1 MFTTKKISLITPR
14 KKVVAASKASK
25 IVSMS
30 PAPSKN
36 SFILAAQKK
45 SVETVS
51 GNGAAKL
58 KSTLNPFVDQF
69 GTIGTYKKPRSFA
82 EIERDCETLWGLDQ
96 LNAVKFIHYLRTISR
111 KVQLIDGTTTEEA
124 QKGGELKHEPI
135 MRMLWLAQ
143 KSPDTFWKNIGWFV
157 ALGSWHDIFAM
168 LQYDLVYNGWDGR
181 VLDWNKFG
189 EIIMVALTHENT
201 SELVKKY
208 LPQIKSISN
217 CRTVESQA
225 NTIIGKWLCS
235 LLFGKKESSYNYKQY
250 RKLKASGTAHE
261 WQQLI
266 STKNFSAI
274 EFDKIHGRALSLL
287 VRSKFLK
294 NQGLSDKYAAWV
306 KKPETKVKYTGFVHE
321 LFMNL
326 PRSLSGVEAHVQ
338 DTINKQFETLVEKG
352 KSDKKDNS
360 TNFIVVR
367 DISGSMT
374 SPAIGVNMSS
384 FDVAKGLALYFS
396 QFLTGPFAD
405 SYMCFADKVELKQ
418 WNGNNALEKWY
429 NDRTSAFGST
439 NFQSVIDLFVKLR
452 REGIAETDF
461 PTGILCVSDGD
472 FNPTHTGK
480 TNVDAAKTKLFNAG
494 FSREFV
500 EKFVI
505 VLWNIPN
512 GFYSRPT
519 AQFETTANET
529 GAYYFSGFSGSV
541 ITFIS
546 GNEVLTPAQVF
557 DKAMDQQILSYVEL

>member
-1 MFTTKKISLITPR
+1 MFTTKKISLVTPR
-14 KKVVAASKASK
+14 KKAVVASKASK
-25 IVSMS
+25 IVSMA

-36 SFILAAQKK
+36 VFVRAAQKK

-51 GNGAAKL
+51 GNGATKL

-82 EIERDCETLWGLDQ
+82 EIERDCETLWGLDK

-111 KVQLIDGTTTEEA
+111 KVQLIDGTTTEDA
-124 QKGGELKHEPI
+124 QKGGKLKHEPI

-143 KSPDTFWKNIGWFV
+143 KSPETFWKNIGWFV

-306 KKPETKVKYTGFVHE
+306 NKPETKVKYTGFVHE

-352 KSDKKDNS
+352 QAGGVSNL
-360 TNFIVVR
+360 IVVR
-367 DISGSMT
+367 DTGGSMNSAAT
-374 SPAIGVNMSS
+374 GTTMSC
-384 FDVAKGLALYFS
+384 FNIAKSLALYFS
-396 QFLTGPFAD
+396 EFLTGQFAN
-405 SYMCFADKVELKQ
+405 SYIEFNRTAKMHN
-418 WNGNNALEKWY
+418 WNGNNPIEKWY
-429 NDRTSAFGST
+429 NDNVGCVGNT
-439 NFQSVIDLFVKLR
+439 NFMSVIDLFATIKLQGVS
-452 REGIAETDF
+452 ESEF
-461 PTGILCVSDGD
+461 PSGILLISDMEFD
-472 FNPTHTGK
+472 PASLGK
-480 TNVDAAKTKLFNAG
+480 TNVEAAYTRLKNAG
-494 FSREFV
+494 FSEDYINNF
-500 EKFVI
+500 KI
-505 VLWNIPN
+505 VMWNLQSN
-512 GFYSRPT
+512 HYGNT
-519 AQFETTANET
+519 TGKKFETDAQTPNC
-529 GAYYFSGFSGSV
+529 YYFSGYSASV
-541 ITFIS
+541 ISF
-546 GNEVLTPAQVF
+546 LTSKVSNAEELF
-557 DKAMDQQILSYVEL
+557 DQAMNQQILNEIVL

>member
-1 MFTTKKISLITPR
+1 MFTTKKTSLVTPKKKTVKAKSAQIVSISP
-14 KKVVAASKASK
+14 SKATNPF
-25 IVSMS
+25 VQ
-30 PAPSKN
+30 
-36 SFILAAQKK
+36 AAQRK

-51 GNGAAKL
+51 GNNALKL

-69 GTIGTYKKPRSFA
+69 GTIGTYKSPRTFSA
-82 EIERDCETLWGLDQ
+82 IEKDCETLWGVNPLD
-96 LNAVKFIHYLRTISR
+96 AVKFIHYLRTINR
-111 KVQLIDGTTTEEA
+111 KVQLIDGTVTEEA

-168 LQYDLVYNGWDGR
+168 LQYDLVYNGWEGR

-189 EIIMVALTHENT
+189 DIIMVALAHENT

-208 LPQIKSISN
+208 LPQIKAISN
-217 CRTVESQA
+217 CKTVESQA

-266 STKNFSAI
+266 SKKNFSAI

-321 LFMNL
+321 LFMKL
-326 PRSLSGVEAHVQ
+326 PCSLSGLESHVQ
-338 DTINKQFETLVEKG
+338 TTINKQFQTLVDKA
-352 KSDKKDNS
+352 KSDRKENATK
-360 TNFIVVR
+360 FIVVR

-374 SPAIGVNMSS
+374 SQAVGIDMSS
-384 FDVAKGLALYFS
+384 FDVAKALALYFS
-396 QFLTGPFAD
+396 EFLTGPFAN
-405 SYMCFADKVELKQ
+405 SYMCFASNVEMKQ
-418 WNGNNALEKWY
+418 WNGNTPLEKWY
-429 NDRTSAFGST
+429 NDHTSAFGST

-452 REGIAETDF
+452 RQGIAESDF
-461 PTGILCVSDGD
+461 PTGILCISDGD
-472 FNPTHTGK
+472 FNPAHANK
-480 TNVDAAKTKLFNAG
+480 TNVEAAKDKLRAAG
-494 FSREFV
+494 FSEDFV
-500 EKFVI
+500 KNFVI

-512 GFYSRPT
+512 GFYSRPV

-529 GAYYFSGFSGSV
+529 GAYYFSGYSGAP
-541 ITFIS
+541 IS
-546 GNEVLTPAQVF
+546 FVTGCEILTPEQVF
-557 DKAMDQQILSYVEL
+557 AKAMDQQILSCIEL